1 MDKVCE
7 THKQWPKHDKHDQ
20 LKLNPSQETHLSPI
34 QHKNV
39 TKTFCQAPNM
49 QQSTQMMK
57 NAWT

>member
-1 MDKVCE
+1 MCE